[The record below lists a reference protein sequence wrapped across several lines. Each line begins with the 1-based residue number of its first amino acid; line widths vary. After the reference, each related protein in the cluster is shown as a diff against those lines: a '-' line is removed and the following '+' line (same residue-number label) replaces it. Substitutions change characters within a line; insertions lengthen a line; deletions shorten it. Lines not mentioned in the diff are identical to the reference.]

1 MSWSALLESF
11 LNHLALERSLSDN
24 TVIAYQRDLE
34 RFRRFLEQRNLK
46 SPENVSPPVIQDY
59 SGVLTHIGLAPVSIA
74 RNFSAIRTFHKF
86 LILEN
91 VCANDPTEGLE
102 TPRQSRKLPEVLS
115 VEEIERM
122 IEATDFESPM
132 GLRDRAILEVFYGG
146 GLRVSELISLKLE
159 HLLFEEELVRVFGKG
174 AKERL
179 VPLGEQALYWLKLYI
194 AIARPLALKRG
205 RSASH
210 VFLNRFGQGLSRM
223 GVFNI
228 IKKYALLANITRRV
242 YPHIFRHTFATH
254 LLENGADLRAVQE
267 MLGHADIATTQIYTH
282 LNRQYLKAEYKSY
295 HPRG

>member
-34 RFRRFLEQRNLK
+34 RYRRFLEQRNLK

-132 GLRDRAILEVFYGG
+132 GL
-146 GLRVSELISLKLE
+146 
-159 HLLFEEELVRVFGKG
+159 
-174 AKERL
+174 
-179 VPLGEQALYWLKLYI
+179 
-194 AIARPLALKRG
+194 
-205 RSASH
+205 
-210 VFLNRFGQGLSRM
+210 
-223 GVFNI
+223 
-228 IKKYALLANITRRV
+228 
-242 YPHIFRHTFATH
+242 
-254 LLENGADLRAVQE
+254 
-267 MLGHADIATTQIYTH
+267 
-282 LNRQYLKAEYKSY
+282 
-295 HPRG
+295 